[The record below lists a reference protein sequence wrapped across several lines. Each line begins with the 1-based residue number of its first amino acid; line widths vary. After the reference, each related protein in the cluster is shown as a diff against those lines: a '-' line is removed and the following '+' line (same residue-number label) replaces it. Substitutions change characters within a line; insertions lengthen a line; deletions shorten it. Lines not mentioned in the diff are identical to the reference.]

1 MIKKIFL
8 KLKSLPQSIKFLFV
22 GGLNTVVGVGVELIT
37 YLIMGLPFS
46 LSSNVQALPWQI
58 AVATTISYTIGTA
71 HSYVWNKFFTFESK
85 DKSVGEVLRFVAV
98 YAVQLVINFAMKWA
112 LIELLGINTYVAMI
126 ITLLVTTCISFFG
139 HKLFSFRNCGAP
151 AAQADSTSGNEEN

>member
-58 AVATTISYTIGTA
+58 AVATAISYTIGTA

-85 DKSVGEVLRFVAV
+85 DKSISEVLRFIAV

-112 LIELLGINTYVAMI
+112 LIELLDINTYVAMI

-139 HKLFSFRNCGAP
+139 HKLFSFRNSGKP
-151 AAQADSTSGNEEN
+151 AAQTNESGNKEI